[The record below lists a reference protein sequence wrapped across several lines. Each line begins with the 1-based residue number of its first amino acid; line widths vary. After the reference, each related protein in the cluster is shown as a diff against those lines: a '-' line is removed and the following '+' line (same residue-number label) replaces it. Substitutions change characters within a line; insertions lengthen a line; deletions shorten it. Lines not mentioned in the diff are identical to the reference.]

1 MWTLNVQFLS
11 FSCDSREDNFLKST
25 RLKLQIGNRPVSIYV
40 IKFFLF
46 YPSFTE
52 YKSEQ
57 KWWQWCKTTSRSKWK
72 FFSDKDIL
80 ERNHHPSI
88 FLEFMW
94 KIGRLRLYVLQWRCF
109 IFKRLDSTLSLSQ
122 IHQGWHQILNGS
134 RFSKG
139 FVSYTASTTFPS
151 HGGIATACTKS
162 ISFRLFRFYF
172 FLNSVTNF

>member
-1 MWTLNVQFLS
+1 MDSLYCILS
-11 FSCDSREDNFLKST
+11 S
-25 RLKLQIGNRPVSIYV
+25 
-40 IKFFLF
+40 
-46 YPSFTE
+46 
-52 YKSEQ
+52 
-57 KWWQWCKTTSRSKWK
+57 KTTSKWK
-72 FFSDKDIL
+72 FSCDKEIL

-139 FVSYTASTTFPS
+139 FVSYRLHHFSKPWQ
-151 HGGIATACTKS
+151 HCHCTKS
-162 ISFRLFRFYF
+162 ISFRLFRFSF
-172 FLNSVTNF
+172 FRNDYKTIWDAVEKPTAWKSDRGGMTQNL